1 MSVFKRIK
9 DIVNSNINSLLDKA
23 EDPEKMLKLMIGEM
37 DEAIIK
43 MKSDTAAKMANL
55 KSVEKR
61 IEEAEKA
68 VSRWQERAELAIDKG
83 SDEMAKEAIKERKV
97 AEEILNTLKND
108 KAILEK
114 EVEEGKK
121 ELETLSSKLEEAKE
135 RLRTIPPKKE
145 VVKTK
150 EEKTK
155 PTPRPNTRFEELE
168 NRINRLEAYRELSK
182 KKEEPKK
189 EEKTAEGKVE
199 DVEIEN
205 EIAKIKEEKGI
216 TVGAQFQFLE

>member
-43 MKSDTAAKMANL
+43 VKSDTAAKMANL
-55 KSVEKR
+55 KSVEKKV
-61 IEEAEKA
+61 EEAEKA

-83 SDEMAKEAIKERKV
+83 SDEMAKEAIRERKV
-97 AEEILNTLKND
+97 AEEILDSLRND
-108 KAILEK
+108 KAVLEK

-135 RLRTIPPKKE
+135 RLRTMPPKKE
-145 VVKTK
+145 VVKVK

-168 NRINRLEAYRELSK
+168 NRINRLEAYRELSMK
-182 KKEEPKK
+182 MEEPKK
-189 EEKTAEGKVE
+189 EEKTAEEKLE
-199 DVEIEN
+199 DLEIEN

-216 TVGAQFQFLE
+216 TV

>member
-1 MSVFKRIK
+1 MSIFKRIK

-97 AEEILNTLKND
+97 AEEILDSLRND
-108 KAILEK
+108 KAVLQK

-135 RLRTIPPKKE
+135 RLRTTPPKKE
-145 VVKTK
+145 EVKVK

-168 NRINRLEAYRELSK
+168 NRINRLEAYRELSM

-189 EEKTAEGKVE
+189 EEKTAEEKLE
-199 DVEIEN
+199 ELEIEN
-205 EIAKIKEEKGI
+205 EIAKIKAEKGI
-216 TVGAQFQFLE
+216 EV

>member
-43 MKSDTAAKMANL
+43 VKSDTAAKMANL
-55 KSVEKR
+55 KSFEKKV
-61 IEEAEKA
+61 EEAEKA

-83 SDEMAKEAIKERKV
+83 SDEMAKEAIRERKV
-97 AEEILNTLKND
+97 AEEILDSLRND
-108 KAILEK
+108 KAVLEK

-121 ELETLSSKLEEAKE
+121 ELETLSSKLVEAKE
-135 RLRTIPPKKE
+135 RLRTIPLKKE

-168 NRINRLEAYRELSK
+168 NRINRLEAYRELSMK
-182 KKEEPKK
+182 MEEPKK
-189 EEKTAEGKVE
+189 EEKTAEEKLE
-199 DVEIEN
+199 DLEIEN
-205 EIAKIKEEKGI
+205 EIAKIKAEKGI
-216 TVGAQFQFLE
+216 EV

>member
-121 ELETLSSKLEEAKE
+121 ELETLSSKLVEAKE
-135 RLRTIPPKKE
+135 RLRTIPFKKE

-189 EEKTAEGKVE
+189 EEKTAEEKLE
-199 DVEIEN
+199 DLEIEN

-216 TVGAQFQFLE
+216 TV

>member
-43 MKSDTAAKMANL
+43 VKSDTAAKMANL
-55 KSVEKR
+55 KSVEKKV
-61 IEEAEKA
+61 EEAEKA

-83 SDEMAKEAIKERKV
+83 SDEMAKEAIRERKV
-97 AEEILNTLKND
+97 AEEILDSLRND
-108 KAILEK
+108 KAVLQK

-135 RLRTIPPKKE
+135 RLRTMPPKKE
-145 VVKTK
+145 VVKVK

-155 PTPRPNTRFEELE
+155 STTRPNTRFEELE
-168 NRINRLEAYRELSK
+168 
-182 KKEEPKK
+182 
-189 EEKTAEGKVE
+189 
-199 DVEIEN
+199 IEN
-205 EIAKIKEEKGI
+205 EIAKIKAEKGI
-216 TVGAQFQFLE
+216 NV

>member
-55 KSVEKR
+55 KSVEKKV
-61 IEEAEKA
+61 EEAEKA

-83 SDEMAKEAIKERKV
+83 SDEMAKEAIRERKV
-97 AEEILNTLKND
+97 AEEILDSLRND
-108 KAILEK
+108 KAVHEK

-135 RLRTIPPKKE
+135 RLRTMPPKKE
-145 VVKTK
+145 VVKVK

-168 NRINRLEAYRELSK
+168 NRINRLEAYRELSM

-189 EEKTAEGKVE
+189 EEKTAEEKLE
-199 DVEIEN
+199 DLEIEN
-205 EIAKIKEEKGI
+205 EIAKIKAEKGI
-216 TVGAQFQFLE
+216 EV

>member
-83 SDEMAKEAIKERKV
+83 SDEMAKEAIRERKV
-97 AEEILNTLKND
+97 AEEILDSLRND
-108 KAILEK
+108 KDVLQK

-168 NRINRLEAYRELSK
+168 NRINRLEAYRELSE
-182 KKEEPKK
+182 KKEESKK
-189 EEKTAEGKVE
+189 EEKTAADMLEE
-199 DVEIEN
+199 LEIEN
-205 EIAKIKEEKGI
+205 EIAKIKEAKGI
-216 TVGAQFQFLE
+216 NV

>member
-1 MSVFKRIK
+1 MSIFKRIK

-43 MKSDTAAKMANL
+43 VKSDTAAKMANL
-55 KSVEKR
+55 KSVEKKV
-61 IEEAEKA
+61 EEAEKA

-83 SDEMAKEAIKERKV
+83 SDEMAKEAIRERKV
-97 AEEILNTLKND
+97 AEEILDSLRND
-108 KAILEK
+108 KAVLEK

-135 RLRTIPPKKE
+135 RLRTIPLKKE

-182 KKEEPKK
+182 KTQEPKK
-189 EEKTAEGKVE
+189 EEKTAEEKLE
-199 DVEIEN
+199 ELEIEN
-205 EIAKIKEEKGI
+205 EIARIKSEKGI
-216 TVGAQFQFLE
+216 NV

>member
-43 MKSDTAAKMANL
+43 VKSDTAAKMANL
-55 KSVEKR
+55 KSFEKKV
-61 IEEAEKA
+61 EEAEKA

-83 SDEMAKEAIKERKV
+83 SDEMAKEAIRERKV
-97 AEEILNTLKND
+97 AEEILDSLRND
-108 KAILEK
+108 KAVLEK

-135 RLRTIPPKKE
+135 RLRTMPPKKE
-145 VVKTK
+145 VVKVK
-150 EEKTK
+150 EEETK

-182 KKEEPKK
+182 KTQEPKK
-189 EEKTAEGKVE
+189 EEKTAEEKLE
-199 DVEIEN
+199 ELEIEN
-205 EIAKIKEEKGI
+205 EIARIKSEKGI
-216 TVGAQFQFLE
+216 KL

>member
-43 MKSDTAAKMANL
+43 VKSDTAAKMANL
-55 KSVEKR
+55 KSVEKKV
-61 IEEAEKA
+61 EEAEKA

-97 AEEILNTLKND
+97 AEEILDSLRND
-108 KAILEK
+108 KAVLEK

-135 RLRTIPPKKE
+135 RLRTMPPKKE
-145 VVKTK
+145 VVKVK

-168 NRINRLEAYRELSK
+168 NRINRLEAYRELSM

-189 EEKTAEGKVE
+189 KEKTAEEKLE
-199 DVEIEN
+199 DFEIEN
-205 EIAKIKEEKGI
+205 EIAKIKAEKGI
-216 TVGAQFQFLE
+216 EV

>member
-1 MSVFKRIK
+1 MSIFKRIK

-37 DEAIIK
+37 YEAIIK
-43 MKSDTAAKMANL
+43 VKSDTAAKMANL
-55 KSVEKR
+55 KSVEKKV
-61 IEEAEKA
+61 EEAEKA

-83 SDEMAKEAIKERKV
+83 SDEMAKEAIRERKV
-97 AEEILNTLKND
+97 AEEILDSLRND
-108 KAILEK
+108 KDVLQK

-135 RLRTIPPKKE
+135 RLRTMPPKKE
-145 VVKTK
+145 VVKVK
-150 EEKTK
+150 EEETK

-168 NRINRLEAYRELSK
+168 NRINRLEAYRELSM

-189 EEKTAEGKVE
+189 EEKTAEEKLE
-199 DVEIEN
+199 ELEIEN
-205 EIAKIKEEKGI
+205 EIAKIKAEKGI
-216 TVGAQFQFLE
+216 NV

>member
-43 MKSDTAAKMANL
+43 VKSDTAAKMANL
-55 KSVEKR
+55 KSVEKKV
-61 IEEAEKA
+61 EEAEKA

-83 SDEMAKEAIKERKV
+83 SDEMAKEAIRERKV
-97 AEEILNTLKND
+97 AEEILDSLRND
-108 KAILEK
+108 KAVLEK

-135 RLRTIPPKKE
+135 RLRTIPLKKE

-150 EEKTK
+150 EEKTN
-155 PTPRPNTRFEELE
+155 PTTRPNTRFEELE
-168 NRINRLEAYRELSK
+168 NRINRLEAYRELSM

-189 EEKTAEGKVE
+189 KEKTAEEKLE
-199 DVEIEN
+199 DLEIEN
-205 EIAKIKEEKGI
+205 EIAKIKAEKGI
-216 TVGAQFQFLE
+216 EV

>member
-55 KSVEKR
+55 KSV
-61 IEEAEKA
+61 
-68 VSRWQERAELAIDKG
+68 
-83 SDEMAKEAIKERKV
+83 
-97 AEEILNTLKND
+97 
-108 KAILEK
+108 
-114 EVEEGKK
+114 GKK

-189 EEKTAEGKVE
+189 EEKTAEEKLE
-199 DVEIEN
+199 DLEIEN

-216 TVGAQFQFLE
+216 TV

>member
-9 DIVNSNINSLLDKA
+9 DIVNSNINSLLDKT
-23 EDPEKMLKLMIGEM
+23 EDPEKMLKLMISEM
-37 DEAIIK
+37 DEAILNLK
-43 MKSDTAAKMANL
+43 ASTAAKMANL

-61 IEEAEKA
+61 VDEAEKA
-68 VSRWQERAELAIDKG
+68 VSRWQERAELAVVKG

-97 AEEILNTLKND
+97 AEEILDSLRND
-108 KAILEK
+108 KAVLQK

-135 RLRTIPPKKE
+135 RLRTMPPKKE
-145 VVKTK
+145 VVKVK

-168 NRINRLEAYRELSK
+168 NRINRIEAYRELSE

-189 EEKTAEGKVE
+189 EEKTAAEMLE
-199 DVEIEN
+199 ELEIEN
-205 EIAKIKEEKGI
+205 EIAKIKEAKGI
-216 TVGAQFQFLE
+216 NV

>member
-121 ELETLSSKLEEAKE
+121 ELETLSSKLGEAKE
-135 RLRTIPPKKE
+135 RLRTIPLKKE

-189 EEKTAEGKVE
+189 EEKTAEEKLE
-199 DVEIEN
+199 DLEMEN
-205 EIAKIKEEKGI
+205 EIAKIKAEKGI
-216 TVGAQFQFLE
+216 EV

>member
-1 MSVFKRIK
+1 MSIFKRIK

-43 MKSDTAAKMANL
+43 VKSDTAAKMANL
-55 KSVEKR
+55 KSVEKKV
-61 IEEAEKA
+61 EEAEKA

-83 SDEMAKEAIKERKV
+83 SDEMAKEAIRERKV
-97 AEEILNTLKND
+97 AEEILDSLRND

-121 ELETLSSKLEEAKE
+121 ELETLSSKLVEAKE
-135 RLRTIPPKKE
+135 RLRTMPPKKE
-145 VVKTK
+145 VVKVK

-168 NRINRLEAYRELSK
+168 NRINRLEAYRELSM

-189 EEKTAEGKVE
+189 KEKTAEEKLE
-199 DVEIEN
+199 DLEIEN
-205 EIAKIKEEKGI
+205 EIAKIKAEKGI
-216 TVGAQFQFLE
+216 EV

>member
-43 MKSDTAAKMANL
+43 VKSDTAAKMANL
-55 KSVEKR
+55 KSVEKKV
-61 IEEAEKA
+61 EEAEKA

-121 ELETLSSKLEEAKE
+121 ELETLYSKIEDAKE
-135 RLRTIPPKKE
+135 RLKTIPPKQE
-145 VVKTK
+145 VVKIK

-155 PTPRPNTRFEELE
+155 PALRPNTRFEELE
-168 NRINRLEAYRELSK
+168 NRINRIEAYRELSK

-189 EEKTAEGKVE
+189 EEKTAEEKLE
-199 DVEIEN
+199 DLEIEN

-216 TVGAQFQFLE
+216 TV

>member
-1 MSVFKRIK
+1 MSIFKRIK

-43 MKSDTAAKMANL
+43 VKSDTAAKMANL
-55 KSVEKR
+55 KSVEKKV
-61 IEEAEKA
+61 EEAEKA

-83 SDEMAKEAIKERKV
+83 SDEMAKEAIRERKV
-97 AEEILNTLKND
+97 AEEILDSLRND
-108 KAILEK
+108 KSVLEK

-135 RLRTIPPKKE
+135 RLRTMPPKKE
-145 VVKTK
+145 VVKVK
-150 EEKTK
+150 EEETK

-168 NRINRLEAYRELSK
+168 NRINRLEAYRELSMK
-182 KKEEPKK
+182 MEEPKK
-189 EEKTAEGKVE
+189 EEKTAEEKLE
-199 DVEIEN
+199 DLEMEN
-205 EIAKIKEEKGI
+205 EIAKIKAEKGI
-216 TVGAQFQFLE
+216 EV

>member
-1 MSVFKRIK
+1 MSIFKRIK

-43 MKSDTAAKMANL
+43 VKSDTAAKMANR
-55 KSVEKR
+55 KSVEKKV
-61 IEEAEKA
+61 EEAEKA

-83 SDEMAKEAIKERKV
+83 SDEMAKEAIRERKV
-97 AEEILNTLKND
+97 AEEILDSLRND

-114 EVEEGKK
+114 EVEEGKR

-135 RLRTIPPKKE
+135 RLRTVPLKKE

-155 PTPRPNTRFEELE
+155 PTTKPNTRFEELE
-168 NRINRLEAYRELSK
+168 NRINRLEAYRELSM

-189 EEKTAEGKVE
+189 EEKTAEEKLE
-199 DVEIEN
+199 DLEIEN
-205 EIAKIKEEKGI
+205 EIAKIKAEKGI
-216 TVGAQFQFLE
+216 EV

>member
-9 DIVNSNINSLLDKA
+9 DIVNSNINSLLDKT
-23 EDPEKMLKLMIGEM
+23 EDPEKMLKLMISEM
-37 DEAIIK
+37 DEAILNLK
-43 MKSDTAAKMANL
+43 ATTAAKMANL

-61 IEEAEKA
+61 VDEAEKA

-97 AEEILNTLKND
+97 AEEILDTLKND

-168 NRINRLEAYRELSK
+168 NRINRLEAYRELSM

-189 EEKTAEGKVE
+189 EEKTAEEKLE
-199 DVEIEN
+199 DLEIEN

-216 TVGAQFQFLE
+216 TV

>member
-68 VSRWQERAELAIDKG
+68 VSRWQERAELAIDK
-83 SDEMAKEAIKERKV
+83 DEMAKEVIRERKV

-189 EEKTAEGKVE
+189 EEKTAEEKLE
-199 DVEIEN
+199 DLEIEN

-216 TVGAQFQFLE
+216 TV

>member
-1 MSVFKRIK
+1 MSIFKRIK

-43 MKSDTAAKMANL
+43 VKSDTAAKMANL
-55 KSVEKR
+55 KSVEKKV
-61 IEEAEKA
+61 EEAEKA

-83 SDEMAKEAIKERKV
+83 SDEMAKEAIRERKV
-97 AEEILNTLKND
+97 AEEILDSLRND
-108 KAILEK
+108 KSVLEK

-135 RLRTIPPKKE
+135 RLRTMPPKKE
-145 VVKTK
+145 VVKVK

-155 PTPRPNTRFEELE
+155 PTTRPNTRFEELE
-168 NRINRLEAYRELSK
+168 NRINRLEAYRELSM

-189 EEKTAEGKVE
+189 EEKTAEEKLE
-199 DVEIEN
+199 DLEIEN

-216 TVGAQFQFLE
+216 TV